1 MNRPLTFAIGL
12 FLLAGCTPQA
22 ARPAAEDDAAL
33 AAKAK
38 AALVELARATPPVFL
53 EGLDAD
59 RLAAIPL
66 TPGDLPHMFYLGAFQ
81 INVEKHYYSADIG
94 GPAWQQWYHGTFTVD
109 ASGRWTANKPIVT
122 FADR

>member
-1 MNRPLTFAIGL
+1 MRRPVIFAMGL
-12 FLLAGCTPQA
+12 LLLAGCTPQG
-22 ARPAAEDDAAL
+22 ARPPAEDDAAL

-38 AALVELARATPPVFL
+38 AALVELARAKPPVFL

-59 RLAAIPL
+59 RLEAIPL
-66 TPGDLPHMFYLGAFQ
+66 QTGDLPHTFYLGAFR
-81 INVEKHYYSADIG
+81 INVEKRYYTADIG